1 MLILPHP
8 PKNILTET
16 SKMMLKIPAHCG
28 SGKLTYK
35 ITASIHPPFRFNS
48 DQEVAMFASGSL
60 LCSPVLFFL
69 SFLFLSVGE
78 VTHYLYTPTY
88 LVTQA
93 YPTCPHSLVA
103 PRARFPSSTPSNL
116 ASQNTERRLP
126 RAQGPV
132 STAWKVR
139 SDLWDNFHSLSE
151 KFPLCS
157 SKSARKLTLAGVG
170 VGVGAGSKACT
181 FYSGK
186 SLSIFPQP
194 YIIFIFM
201 LRPPA
206 PHPFIALSFL
216 LLLLLLPLPL
226 LLWLGE
232 VWAFAH

>member
-8 PKNILTET
+8 QKI
-16 SKMMLKIPAHCG
+16 SSQKHLKWCWKYLHTVAQASWHIKSQPSFAH
-28 SGKLTYK
+28 
-35 ITASIHPPFRFNS
+35 HS
-48 DQEVAMFASGSL
+48 DSTVIKKL
-60 LCSPVLFFL
+60 LCLLQVAFFVLL
-69 SFLFLSVGE
+69 SFSFFSFFICWWG
-78 VTHYLYTPTY
+78 HYLYTPTY

-93 YPTCPHSLVA
+93 YPTCPQSLVA
-103 PRARFPSSTPSNL
+103 PRVRFLSSTPSNL

-157 SKSARKLTLAGVG
+157 SKSACKLTLAGVG

-216 LLLLLLPLPL
+216 LLPLLLPLPL
-226 LLWLGE
+226 LLWLWE